1 MPGLAA
7 SVNTPF
13 YQQHWQQIRLPL
25 LTQSQSEL
33 WICHLQCHVPA
44 IAGNKWLKLK
54 YHIQHI
60 QQYEKTGILTF
71 GGAFSNHLAAVA
83 AAGKAF
89 GFQTHA
95 IVRHDGAV
103 LNPTLAACQEQG
115 MQLSFVS
122 PQQYRQR
129 RQPAYLATLQQQFPQ
144 WQLVP
149 EGGSGPLGV
158 QGVAEL
164 QLHNTPA
171 GPADLICC
179 ATGSGGTVAGLAL
192 GHPHTPVLGIPV
204 VKDDSLPVQIAAL
217 VPNQHNWQLLP
228 DCSGQRYGKFDAA
241 TLQFCLQLSQQD
253 LPLEPIYTGK
263 ALFTLLGGLTRG
275 VVQPGQRLVFFHTGG
290 LQGLDGL
297 LQQQRISATQYQ
309 QLTSAEL
316 RLRHQFSQRLAEVEP
331 LRATDAQFL

>member
-13 YQQHWQQIRLPL
+13 YQQHWQQIHLPL
-25 LTQSQSEL
+25 LKQHRTEL
-33 WICHLQCHVPA
+33 WVCHLQCRVPA

-129 RQPAYLATLQQQFPQ
+129 QQSGYLATLQQQFPD
-144 WQLVP
+144 WLLVP
-149 EGGSGPLGV
+149 EGGTSPLGV
-158 QGVAEL
+158 KGVAEL
-164 QLHNTPA
+164 QLNNTPA
-171 GPADLICC
+171 GAADLICC

-192 GHPHTPVLGIPV
+192 GHPQTAVLGINV
-204 VKDDSLPVQIAAL
+204 VKDPSLPEQITAL
-217 VPNQHNWQLLP
+217 APHQHNWQLVA
-228 DCSGQRYGKFDAA
+228 DCSGQRYGQFDAA
-241 TLQFCLQLSQQD
+241 TLQLCLQLSQQD
-253 LPLEPIYTGK
+253 LPLEPVYTGK
-263 ALFTLLGGLTRG
+263 ALQTLLAELSEGRIKAGR
-275 VVQPGQRLVFFHTGG
+275 RLVFFHTGG
-290 LQGLDGL
+290 LQGLDGM
-297 LQQQRISATQYQ
+297 LQRERVTPEQYQ
-309 QLTSAEL
+309 QIKSAEL
-316 RLRHQFSQRLAEVEP
+316 RLWHQFG
-331 LRATDAQFL
+331 

>member
-7 SVNTPF
+7 LVKTPF
-13 YQQHWQQIRLPL
+13 YQQHWQQIHLPI
-25 LTQSQSEL
+25 LTQHQTEL
-33 WICHLQCHVPA
+33 WVCHLQCRVPA

-60 QQYEKTGILTF
+60 QQYGKTGILTF

-129 RQPAYLATLQQQFPQ
+129 QQPDYLATLQQQFPD
-144 WQLVP
+144 WLLVP
-149 EGGSGPLGV
+149 EGGTGPLGV
-158 QGVAEL
+158 KGVAEL
-164 QLHNTPA
+164 QLHNTPT
-171 GPADLICC
+171 GVTDLICC
-179 ATGSGGTVAGLAL
+179 ATGSGGTIAGLAL
-192 GHPHTPVLGIPV
+192 GHPHIPILGITV
-204 VKDDSLPVQIAAL
+204 VKDPSLGEQIAAL
-217 VPNQHNWQLLP
+217 APDQHNWQLIP
-228 DCSGQRYGKFDAA
+228 DCSGQRYGQFDAG
-241 TLQFCLQLSQQD
+241 TLQLCLQLSQQD
-253 LPLEPIYTGK
+253 LPLEPVYTGK
-263 ALFTLLGGLTRG
+263 ALQTVLAALSQGSI
-275 VVQPGQRLVFFHTGG
+275 QAGQRLVFFHSGG

-297 LQQQRISATQYQ
+297 LHQNLITPAQYQ
-309 QLTSAEL
+309 QIKSAEL
-316 RLRHQFSQRLAEVEP
+316 RLWHQFG
-331 LRATDAQFL
+331 

>member
-13 YQQHWQQIRLPL
+13 YQQHWQQIHLPL
-25 LTQSQSEL
+25 LKQRQTEL
-33 WICHLQCHVPA
+33 WVCHLQCRVPA

-129 RQPAYLATLQQQFPQ
+129 QQSGYLATLQRQFPD
-144 WQLVP
+144 WLLVP
-149 EGGSGPLGV
+149 EGGTSPLGV
-158 QGVAEL
+158 KGVAEL
-164 QLHNTPA
+164 QLNNTPA
-171 GPADLICC
+171 GAADLICC

-192 GHPHTPVLGIPV
+192 GHPQTAVLGINV
-204 VKDDSLPVQIAAL
+204 VKDPSLAEQISAL
-217 VPNQHNWQLLP
+217 APHQHNWQLVA
-228 DCSGQRYGKFDAA
+228 DCSGLRYGQFDAA
-241 TLQFCLQLSQQD
+241 TLQLCLQLSQQD
-253 LPLEPIYTGK
+253 LPLEPVYTGK
-263 ALFTLLGGLTRG
+263 ALQTLLAALSEGRFKA
-275 VVQPGQRLVFFHTGG
+275 GQRLVFFHTGG
-290 LQGLDGL
+290 LQGLDGM
-297 LQQQRISATQYQ
+297 LQRQRITQEQYQ
-309 QLTSAEL
+309 QIKSAEL
-316 RLRHQFSQRLAEVEP
+316 RLWHQFG
-331 LRATDAQFL
+331 

>member
-7 SVNTPF
+7 SVNTSF
-13 YQQHWQQIRLPL
+13 YQQHWQQIHLPL
-25 LTQSQSEL
+25 LKQHRTEL
-33 WICHLQCHVPA
+33 WVCHLQCRVPA

-115 MQLSFVS
+115 MLLSFVS

-129 RQPAYLATLQQQFPQ
+129 QQSGYLATLQQQFPD
-144 WQLVP
+144 WLLVP
-149 EGGSGPLGV
+149 EGGTSPLGV
-158 QGVAEL
+158 KGVAEL
-164 QLHNTPA
+164 QLNNTPA
-171 GPADLICC
+171 GAADLICC

-192 GHPHTPVLGIPV
+192 GHPQTAVLGINV
-204 VKDDSLPVQIAAL
+204 VKDPSLAEQIRAL
-217 VPNQHNWQLLP
+217 APHQHNWQLVA
-228 DCSGQRYGKFDAA
+228 DCSGQRYGQFDAA
-241 TLQFCLQLSQQD
+241 TLQLCLQLSQQD
-253 LPLEPIYTGK
+253 LPLEPVYTGK
-263 ALFTLLGGLTRG
+263 ALQTLLAALSEGRIK
-275 VVQPGQRLVFFHTGG
+275 VGQRLVFFHTGG
-290 LQGLDGL
+290 LQGLDGM
-297 LQQQRISATQYQ
+297 LQRERITQEQYQ
-309 QLTSAEL
+309 QIKSAEL
-316 RLRHQFSQRLAEVEP
+316 RLWHQFG
-331 LRATDAQFL
+331 

>member
-13 YQQHWQQIRLPL
+13 YQQHWQQIHLPI
-25 LTQSQSEL
+25 LTQHQTEL
-33 WICHLQCHVPA
+33 WICHLQCRVPA

-83 AAGKAF
+83 AAGQAF

-103 LNPTLAACQEQG
+103 LNPTLVACQEQG

-122 PQQYRQR
+122 PQQYRL
-129 RQPAYLATLQQQFPQ
+129 RQQSDYLTTLQQQFAD
-144 WQLVP
+144 WLLVP
-149 EGGSGPLGV
+149 EGGTGTLGV
-158 QGVAEL
+158 KGVAEL
-164 QLHNTPA
+164 LLHRTPA
-171 GPADLICC
+171 GAANLICC

-192 GHPHTPVLGIPV
+192 GHPQIPVWGITV
-204 VKDDSLPVQIAAL
+204 VKDASLAGKIAAL
-217 VPNQHNWQLLP
+217 APDHHNWQLIP
-228 DCSGQRYGKFDAA
+228 DCSGQRYGQFDDE
-241 TLQFCLQLSQQD
+241 TLQLCLQLSEQD
-253 LPLEPIYTGK
+253 LPLEPVYTGK
-263 ALFTLLGGLTRG
+263 ALHTLLTALSERRI
-275 VVQPGQRLVFFHTGG
+275 QAGQRLVFFHSGG

-297 LQQQRISATQYQ
+297 LHQNRITPAQYQ
-309 QLTSAEL
+309 QIKSAEL
-316 RLRHQFSQRLAEVEP
+316 RLWHQFG
-331 LRATDAQFL
+331 

>member
-13 YQQHWQQIRLPL
+13 YQQHWQQIHLPI
-25 LTQSQSEL
+25 LTQHQTEL
-33 WICHLQCHVPA
+33 WICHLQCRVPA

-103 LNPTLAACQEQG
+103 LNPTLVVCQEQG

-129 RQPAYLATLQQQFPQ
+129 QQPDYLATLQQQFSD
-144 WQLVP
+144 WLLVP
-149 EGGSGPLGV
+149 EGGTGPLGV

-164 QLHNTPA
+164 QLLNTPA
-171 GPADLICC
+171 GPVDLICC

-192 GHPHTPVLGIPV
+192 GHPQIPVWGITV
-204 VKDDSLPVQIAAL
+204 VKDASLAEQIAAL
-217 VPNQHNWQLLP
+217 APDHLNWQLMP
-228 DCSGQRYGKFDAA
+228 DCSGLRYGQFDDE
-241 TLQFCLQLSQQD
+241 TLQLCLQLSQQD
-253 LPLEPIYTGK
+253 LPLEPVYTGK
-263 ALFTLLGGLTRG
+263 ALHSLLTALSEGHI
-275 VVQPGQRLVFFHTGG
+275 QAGQRLVFFHSGG

-297 LQQQRISATQYQ
+297 LHQDRITPAQYQ
-309 QLTSAEL
+309 QIKSAEL
-316 RLRHQFSQRLAEVEP
+316 RLWHQFS
-331 LRATDAQFL
+331 

>member
-1 MPGLAA
+1 M
-7 SVNTPF
+7 NTPF
-13 YQQHWQQIRLPL
+13 YRQHWQQIHLPV
-25 LTQSQSEL
+25 LTQHQAEL
-33 WICHLQCHVPA
+33 WVCHLQCRVPV

-60 QQYEKTGILTF
+60 QQDEKRGILTF

-129 RQPAYLATLQQQFPQ
+129 QQPDYQAALQQQFPE
-144 WQLVP
+144 WLLVP
-149 EGGSGPLGV
+149 EGGTGPLGV

-171 GPADLICC
+171 GAADLICC

-192 GHPHTPVLGIPV
+192 GHPQIPIWGITV
-204 VKDDSLPVQIAAL
+204 VKDSSLPEQIAAL
-217 VPNQHNWQLLP
+217 VPHQRNWQLIA
-228 DCSGQRYGKFDAA
+228 DSSGQRYGQFDAG
-241 TLQFCLQLSQQD
+241 TLQLCLQLSQQD
-253 LPLEPIYTGK
+253 LPLEPVYTGK
-263 ALFTLLGGLTRG
+263 ALQTLLVALNQGHIRA
-275 VVQPGQRLVFFHTGG
+275 GQRLVFFHTGG

-297 LQQQRISATQYQ
+297 LHRERLTPEQYQ
-309 QLTSAEL
+309 QIKSAEL
-316 RLRHQFSQRLAEVEP
+316 RLWHQFG
-331 LRATDAQFL
+331 

>member
-13 YQQHWQQIRLPL
+13 YQQHWQQIHLPL
-25 LTQSQSEL
+25 LKQHRTEL
-33 WICHLQCHVPA
+33 WVCHLQCRVPA

-129 RQPAYLATLQQQFPQ
+129 QQSGYLATLQQQFPD
-144 WQLVP
+144 WLLVP
-149 EGGSGPLGV
+149 EGGTSPLGV
-158 QGVAEL
+158 KGVAEL
-164 QLHNTPA
+164 QLNNTPA
-171 GPADLICC
+171 GAADLICC

-192 GHPHTPVLGIPV
+192 GHPQTAVLGINV
-204 VKDDSLPVQIAAL
+204 VKDPSLPEQITAL
-217 VPNQHNWQLLP
+217 APHQHNWQLVA
-228 DCSGQRYGKFDAA
+228 DCSGQRYGQFDAA
-241 TLQFCLQLSQQD
+241 TLQLCLQLSQQD
-253 LPLEPIYTGK
+253 LPLEPVYTGK
-263 ALFTLLGGLTRG
+263 ALQTLLAELSEGRIKA
-275 VVQPGQRLVFFHTGG
+275 GQRLVFFHTGG
-290 LQGLDGL
+290 LQGLDGM
-297 LQQQRISATQYQ
+297 LQRERVTQEQYQ
-309 QLTSAEL
+309 QIKSAEL
-316 RLRHQFSQRLAEVEP
+316 RLWHQFG
-331 LRATDAQFL
+331 

>member
-13 YQQHWQQIRLPL
+13 YQQHWQQIHLPL
-25 LTQSQSEL
+25 LKQRQTEL
-33 WICHLQCHVPA
+33 WVCHLQCRVPA

-71 GGAFSNHLAAVA
+71 GGAFSNHLVAVA

-129 RQPAYLATLQQQFPQ
+129 QQSSYLSALQQQFPD
-144 WQLVP
+144 WLLVP
-149 EGGSGPLGV
+149 EGGTSPLGV
-158 QGVAEL
+158 KGVAEL
-164 QLHNTPA
+164 QLNNTPA
-171 GPADLICC
+171 GTADLICC

-192 GHPHTPVLGIPV
+192 GHPQTAVLGINV
-204 VKDDSLPVQIAAL
+204 VKDPSLAEQISAL
-217 VPNQHNWQLLP
+217 APHQHNWQLEA
-228 DCSGQRYGKFDAA
+228 DCSGQRYGQFDAA
-241 TLQFCLQLSQQD
+241 TLQLCLQLSQQD
-253 LPLEPIYTGK
+253 LPLEPVYTGK
-263 ALFTLLGGLTRG
+263 ALQTLLAALSEGRFKA
-275 VVQPGQRLVFFHTGG
+275 GQRLVFFHTGG
-290 LQGLDGL
+290 LQGLDGM
-297 LQQQRISATQYQ
+297 LQRQRITQEQYQ
-309 QLTSAEL
+309 QIKSAEL
-316 RLRHQFSQRLAEVEP
+316 RLWHQFG
-331 LRATDAQFL
+331 